1 MKFLPLYFI
10 FIYCSQIF
18 KGGKISEEEGSV
30 IVASNETKRVI
41 KRPEAISCPRRRG
54 QHKPNSEITKN

>member
-1 MKFLPLYFI
+1 MKFLPLYFL

-18 KGGKISEEEGSV
+18 KGGEISEEEGSV

-41 KRPEAISCPRRRG
+41 KRPEAISCARTRG
-54 QHKPNSEITKN
+54 QHKPNSEITEN